1 MFEQASTFVSH
12 LTPKGWAARGTETLK
27 ANAEKTAW

>member
-12 LTPKGWAARGTETLK
+12 LTPKGWAARATETLK